1 MTEAAGIYNEA
12 ESAAAYVLHLVRDKG
27 LRYRDIR
34 LIYNDL
40 ENRGDIIERV
50 FEEYGIE
57 LFSDVK
63 RDIMDSPIIKY
74 ITSLLDV
81 VIENTGQKR
90 CSPYSNRDLAIC
102 QAKSCQTLRITLLNT
117 R

>member
-1 MTEAAGIYNEA
+1 MRRRA
-12 ESAAAYVLHLVRDKG
+12 AAAYVLHLVRDKG

-81 VIENTGQKR
+81 VIEKIQDRNAALPTQIGIWR
-90 CSPYSNRDLAIC
+90 SVRRRAVRP
-102 QAKSCQTLRITLLNT
+102 
-117 R
+117 